1 MIHIANAISL
11 IDITNVCVLGSNR
24 LLDLWRGEYNIYSR
38 IIKDPSFMAMEKTL
52 NLWNI
57 FSYLN
62 TYFNLNLNF
71 ILKSVQND

>member
-11 IDITNVCVLGSNR
+11 IDITNVCVLASNR
-24 LLDLWRGEYNIYSR
+24 LLDLWRGEYNIYYR
-38 IIKDPSFMAMEKTL
+38 IIKDQSFMAMEKTL

-62 TYFNLNLNF
+62 TFFNLNLNF